1 MEVMVDELRK
11 NDIYIDIT
19 TLSLHIH
26 YILDNHGDMYNEAV
40 NRLNSAELINVFN
53 EMNVN
58 NAGRVVAYLALVYQM
73 NIPEENTVHE
83 VTRLV
88 VPTLKNI
95 PRVEGSFIRR
105 LCSGEGYA
113 TYFINLLP

>member
-1 MEVMVDELRK
+1 MDELRK

-58 NAGRVVAYLALVYQM
+58 NAGRVVAYLALVYQ
-73 NIPEENTVHE
+73 VRE

>member
-26 YILDNHGDMYNEAV
+26 YILDNHGDMYNGAV
-40 NRLNSAELINVFN
+40 NRLNSVELVNVFN

-58 NAGRVVAYLALVYQM
+58 NVGRVLAYLALVYQM
-73 NIPEENTVHE
+73 DIPEENTVRE

-88 VPTLKNI
+88 VHLH
-95 PRVEGSFIRR
+95 
-105 LCSGEGYA
+105 
-113 TYFINLLP
+113 